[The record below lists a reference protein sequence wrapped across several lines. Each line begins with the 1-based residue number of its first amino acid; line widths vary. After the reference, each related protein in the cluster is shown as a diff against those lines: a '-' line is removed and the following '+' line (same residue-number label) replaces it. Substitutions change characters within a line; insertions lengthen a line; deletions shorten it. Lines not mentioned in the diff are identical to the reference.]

1 MYVQGFQCVDMNFKT
16 LLLTATNLQKTPY
29 ITVFFEHSSLLPVLL
44 LTCYQLLQQPKP
56 FFRRIL
62 LWLRK

>member
-29 ITVFFEHSSLLPVLL
+29 ITVFF
-44 LTCYQLLQQPKP
+44 
-56 FFRRIL
+56 
-62 LWLRK
+62 